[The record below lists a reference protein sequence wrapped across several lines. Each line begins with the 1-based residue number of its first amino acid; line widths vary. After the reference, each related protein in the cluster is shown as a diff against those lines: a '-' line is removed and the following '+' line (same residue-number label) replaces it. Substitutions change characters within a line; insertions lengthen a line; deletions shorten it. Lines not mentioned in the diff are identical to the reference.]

1 MTTIPNPNTIT
12 ALTLQSMHSSYYKSY
27 TFEAFSEILSRA
39 PQLAPH
45 VRLLLLQFLPGHSS
59 SPEAAAA
66 LTAILA
72 KLNSTNTLS
81 VQMEAGGDEVQWSSL
96 SLGVQAALQ
105 TALLRPTLTSLR
117 LSRVQFDGPVE
128 FISVLAQASQLHELI
143 ISQVTLKNAG
153 DGNTTLPSTR
163 LSLHTLKVD
172 CDMTTPQLLRLLTRV
187 IDGSRLRH
195 LLTFITPDLEPAACE
210 VLAIAVNVEH
220 YHVRLEEYSRRDAKR
235 LAINLRPL
243 RHLHTL
249 EITLDLHVALFT
261 GDPVWCAKR
270 IIKSTGADAASLDEG
285 DDQDEDTEDYDDAN
299 EDKTEDEHEE
309 EHEPGRGD
317 QRNSVVTDIIFNVD
331 LNDVEQGYHKL
342 ISRTMMSLAD
352 MLDKMIGLALNT
364 VTFWIACEGQV
375 WDVVDEHLRQC
386 FTLMET
392 DTNRPLRIKKLGR
405 LNQFL

>member
-27 TFEAFSEILSRA
+27 TFEGFSEILSRA

-81 VQMEAGGDEVQWSSL
+81 VQMEAGGDEFQWSSL

-153 DGNTTLPSTR
+153 DGNTTLPSMR

-172 CDMTTPQLLRLLTRV
+172 CYMTTPQLLRLLTRV
-187 IDGSRLRH
+187 IDGSQLRH

-220 YHVRLEEYSRRDAKR
+220 YHVRLEEYGSASQSYRVLSWASTDHDIHQEEMRNAWRSICGPFATSTRSRS
-235 LAINLRPL
+235 
-243 RHLHTL
+243 H
-249 EITLDLHVALFT
+249 
-261 GDPVWCAKR
+261 
-270 IIKSTGADAASLDEG
+270 STSTSHHSQVIPSGVQNGSSKAPA
-285 DDQDEDTEDYDDAN
+285 
-299 EDKTEDEHEE
+299 
-309 EHEPGRGD
+309 P
-317 QRNSVVTDIIFNVD
+317 
-331 LNDVEQGYHKL
+331 
-342 ISRTMMSLAD
+342 MP
-352 MLDKMIGLALNT
+352 LALTRAMTRMKTRKTTMTQTKTKPRTSTRTNT
-364 VTFWIACEGQV
+364 NPAG
-375 WDVVDEHLRQC
+375 
-386 FTLMET
+386 ET
-392 DTNRPLRIKKLGR
+392 NATVS
-405 LNQFL
+405 